1 MDRGAW
7 WVYSPWGRRESY
19 TSELLTCMCAH
30 THTHRHTHTHTYIAS
45 TNEGKGKKKGC
56 TQDKIIDQRNPISY
70 YTISETE
77 LPFTV
82 SGDQLEAEAELML
95 PK

>member
-1 MDRGAW
+1 MDAAFKPHPAKRG
-7 WVYSPWGRRESY
+7 VKPFITGRAKRRDY
-19 TSELLTCMCAH
+19 
-30 THTHRHTHTHTYIAS
+30 
-45 TNEGKGKKKGC
+45 
-56 TQDKIIDQRNPISY
+56 TQDKIIDQRSPILY

-82 SGDQLEAEAELML
+82 SGDQLEAEAELTL

>member
-7 WVYSPWGRRESY
+7 WGYSPWGHRELY
-19 TSELLTCMCAH
+19 TTELLTCMCARAH
-30 THTHRHTHTHTYIAS
+30 THMRRLQVLI
-45 TNEGKGKKKGC
+45 KGRAKRRDY
-56 TQDKIIDQRNPISY
+56 TQDKIIDQRSPILY

-82 SGDQLEAEAELML
+82 SGDQLEAEAELTL

>member
-1 MDRGAW
+1 MHACT
-7 WVYSPWGRRESY
+7 Y
-19 TSELLTCMCAH
+19 T
-30 THTHRHTHTHTYIAS
+30 HTHTHTH
-45 TNEGKGKKKGC
+45 TLQVLMKGRAKKKGY
-56 TQDKIIDQRNPISY
+56 TQDKIIGQRSPISY

-82 SGDQLEAEAELML
+82 SGDQLEAEAELTL

>member
-1 MDRGAW
+1 
-7 WVYSPWGRRESY
+7 
-19 TSELLTCMCAH
+19 MCAHAH
-30 THTHRHTHTHTYIAS
+30 THTRTHTAS
-45 TNEGKGKKKGC
+45 ANEGKGKKKGC

-82 SGDQLEAEAELML
+82 SGDQLEAEAELTL